1 MKESLALAELK
12 GYITAK
18 EDQYTE
24 MANTGV
30 KSISIDRVIT
40 DMNNI
45 LDLIIDMQGYKEKK
59 TQLNNFWTGPYT
71 ELLSTVKNIRDLKGE

>member
-1 MKESLALAELK
+1 MDGAVKLAELK

-18 EDQYTE
+18 VDQYTE
-24 MANTGV
+24 MANTCV

-45 LDLIIDMQGYKEKK
+45 LDLIMDMQGQKAV
-59 TQLNNFWTGPYT
+59 T
-71 ELLSTVKNIRDLKGE
+71 EFSLETDSFLEFMESMRRREGE

>member
-1 MKESLALAELK
+1 MDGAVQLAELK

-18 EDQYTE
+18 VDQYTE
-24 MANTGV
+24 MANTCV

-45 LDLIIDMQGYKEKK
+45 LDLIMDMQGYKEKK
-59 TQLNNFWTGPYT
+59 TQLNNLWTGPS
-71 ELLSTVKNIRDLKGE
+71 EILEI

>member
-1 MKESLALAELK
+1 VDGAVKLAELK

-18 EDQYTE
+18 VDQYTE
-24 MANTGV
+24 MANTCV

-71 ELLSTVKNIRDLKGE
+71 ELLSTVRNIRDLKGE

>member
-18 EDQYTE
+18 VDQYTE
-24 MANTGV
+24 MATCV

-45 LDLIIDMQGYKEKK
+45 LDLIIDMQGQKAVTEFSLE
-59 TQLNNFWTGPYT
+59 TDSFLEFMDSMRRREGNNRG
-71 ELLSTVKNIRDLKGE
+71 

>member
-18 EDQYTE
+18 VDQYTE
-24 MANTGV
+24 MANTCV

-45 LDLIIDMQGYKEKK
+45 LDLIIDMQGQKEHKEQEK
-59 TQLNNFWTGPYT
+59 IKLFIDTN
-71 ELLSTVKNIRDLKGE
+71 LLSTVRNIRDLKGE

>member
-71 ELLSTVKNIRDLKGE
+71 ELLSTVRNIRDLKGE

>member
-1 MKESLALAELK
+1 MDGAVKLAELK

-18 EDQYTE
+18 VDQYTE
-24 MANTGV
+24 MANTCV

-45 LDLIIDMQGYKEKK
+45 LDLIMDMQGQKAV
-59 TQLNNFWTGPYT
+59 T
-71 ELLSTVKNIRDLKGE
+71 EFSLETDSFLEFMESMRRREGNKHGQA

>member
-18 EDQYTE
+18 VDQYTE
-24 MANTGV
+24 MANTCV

-59 TQLNNFWTGPYT
+59 RNLIIFGQVLIQNYYLQSEILEN
-71 ELLSTVKNIRDLKGE
+71 

>member
-1 MKESLALAELK
+1 MDGAVQLAELK

-18 EDQYTE
+18 VDQYTE
-24 MANTGV
+24 MANTCV

-45 LDLIIDMQGYKEKK
+45 LDLIMDMQGYKEKK
-59 TQLNNFWTGPYT
+59 TQLNNLWTGPYT
-71 ELLSTVKNIRDLKGE
+71 ELLSTVRNIRDLKGE